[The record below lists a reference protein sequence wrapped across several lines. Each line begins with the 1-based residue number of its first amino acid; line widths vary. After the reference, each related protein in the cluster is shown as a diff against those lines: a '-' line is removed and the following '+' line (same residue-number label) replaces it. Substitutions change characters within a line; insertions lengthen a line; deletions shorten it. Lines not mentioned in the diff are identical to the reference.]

1 MRSHPDIGPGAALS
15 VTAPDKTPT
24 LSTTRPQSAP
34 ALLVWS
40 ALAVVYVFWGSTY
53 FGIRIVAER
62 MPPLGAAGLRFVSAG
77 VILAVFVALRG
88 GLGALR
94 VRPRQLAA
102 SALVGLLLLTGGN
115 GFVTTAESPRF
126 GLPSGVAALLIALT
140 PLLLVGLRAATGD
153 RPRLMTVVGI
163 AVGLAGLVVLFAP
176 GLGED
181 GAHAIPVVGGL
192 LILLAVIAWGVGS
205 FATRWLP
212 LPANPFVAS
221 VYEMLAGGVALAII
235 AMVRG
240 EPGWWAWP
248 SAPAEAWL
256 ALGYLVVAGS
266 LLGYTAYVW
275 LLHHAPISL
284 ASTYAYVNPVIALA
298 LGAIFLSE
306 PMTPPVLLSAA
317 TVLIGVALVVSTERN
332 TNRNPGR
339 SPRVVATAPPGSDGH
354 ESDQA

>member
-1 MRSHPDIGPGAALS
+1 M
-15 VTAPDKTPT
+15 
-24 LSTTRPQSAP
+24 
-34 ALLVWS
+34 WS

-53 FGIRIVAER
+53 FAIRIVAER
-62 MPPLGAAGLRFVSAG
+62 MPPLGSAGLRFVSAG
-77 VILAVFVALRG
+77 VILAVILALRG
-88 GLGALR
+88 GVGALR
-94 VRPRQLAA
+94 VSPRELGA
-102 SALVGLLLLTGGN
+102 SAIVGLLLLTGGN

-140 PLLLVGLRAATGD
+140 PLYLAGLRAVTGD
-153 RPRLMTVVGI
+153 RPRAMTLVGI

-176 GLGED
+176 SLGE
-181 GAHAIPVVGGL
+181 GGNHAIPVVGGV
-192 LILLAVIAWGVGS
+192 LILLAVIAWGTGS

-212 LPANPFVAS
+212 MPANPFVAT
-221 VYEMLAGGVALAII
+221 VYQMLIGGFALAII
-235 AMVRG
+235 ALFRG

-248 SAPAEAWL
+248 AAPAEAWL

-284 ASTYAYVNPVIALA
+284 AATYAYVNPVIALA

-317 TVLIGVALVVSTERN
+317 AVLLGVALVVSTEQIKQDSGSLSEG
-332 TNRNPGR
+332 GR
-339 SPRVVATAPPGSDGH
+339 
-354 ESDQA
+354 